1 MRAVLLL
8 FMSFIWGAL
17 LCSTAPATEPLSP
30 RQKPSE
36 TAAPT
41 NPRKAV
47 AKPGHGSVPL
57 PKPAARRKAA
67 NNTRNSGANK
77 IINSDRH
84 IFAQRKNPASANLS
98 GNRSSTAARL
108 VHRSPIPRPAASTAN
123 TARHHG
129 PNPAIIG
136 GAPNIATANSAGLSG
151 TTMRRRSGGITP

>member
-1 MRAVLLL
+1 MRAVLLVL
-8 FMSFIWGAL
+8 TFAWLLL
-17 LCSTAPATEPLSP
+17 LCSTARATDDTDP
-30 RQKPSE
+30 RQKPSQ
-36 TAAPT
+36 TATPK

-57 PKPAARRKAA
+57 PKPAAPHKAA

-84 IFAQRKNPASANLS
+84 TFAQRKNPAANLG

-108 VHRSPIPRPAASTAN
+108 VHRSPLSRPTASTAN

-136 GAPNIATANSAGLSG
+136 GAPNLAIVNSAGLNG